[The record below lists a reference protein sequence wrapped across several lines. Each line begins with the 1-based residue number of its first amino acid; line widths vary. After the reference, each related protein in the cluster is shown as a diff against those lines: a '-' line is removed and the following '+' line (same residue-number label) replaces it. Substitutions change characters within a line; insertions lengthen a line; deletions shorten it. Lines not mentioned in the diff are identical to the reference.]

1 MTYMYGVR
9 IFNRLKRR
17 WKWLLVSLKY
27 DWNCRILPMKCWKPH
42 RPYYHF
48 THNHGTDYSMAS
60 VPWQHGGQWRGGR
73 MTIKEL
79 YERAV
84 KEGKEDYIIE
94 FEDCYNGVVEVES
107 FAFDDEYRRI
117 ILYK

>member
-27 DWNCRILPMKCWKPH
+27 DWNCRILPMKYWKPH

-60 VPWQHGGQWRGGR
+60 VPWQHGGQW
-73 MTIKEL
+73 
-79 YERAV
+79 
-84 KEGKEDYIIE
+84 
-94 FEDCYNGVVEVES
+94 
-107 FAFDDEYRRI
+107 
-117 ILYK
+117 